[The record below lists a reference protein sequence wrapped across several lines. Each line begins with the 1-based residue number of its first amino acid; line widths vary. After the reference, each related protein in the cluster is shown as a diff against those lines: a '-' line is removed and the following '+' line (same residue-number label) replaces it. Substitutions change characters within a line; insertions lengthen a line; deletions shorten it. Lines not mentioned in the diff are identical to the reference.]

1 MAPTPAPP
9 AAVVNWTAA
18 SAAMQSAVEAA
29 SNKKGDANGTP
40 PPKRH
45 RTESPCGGTRK
56 VGNAVISSIASS
68 TEVMKQAQ
76 ANEAITSKAEIELDK
91 IKEANRAAE
100 AAQAQA
106 NQRQMMQAF
115 QDQMKD
121 AAAAR
126 REESKQRADSN
137 QQQSM
142 IQKAPLDF
150 LTAQAAKK

>member
-45 RTESPCGGTRK
+45 RTGSPGGTRK

-68 TEVMKQAQ
+68 AEVMKQAQ

-115 QDQMKD
+115 QDQLKD

-142 IQKAPLDF
+142 IQKALLDF

>member
-1 MAPTPAPP
+1 
-9 AAVVNWTAA
+9 
-18 SAAMQSAVEAA
+18 
-29 SNKKGDANGTP
+29 
-40 PPKRH
+40 
-45 RTESPCGGTRK
+45 
-56 VGNAVISSIASS
+56 
-68 TEVMKQAQ
+68 MKQAQ

-115 QDQMKD
+115 QDQLKD